1 MNDVTH
7 FIFSIYNY
15 NLMIKDTLEY
25 TISDRKDLKVAIYQ
39 QRKNTLKGM
48 LDQPSPV
55 RHFLDQNGETGKK
68 IESNLREFIEDVYG
82 DDSTILHVSGEE
94 LRVDHAQHLA
104 IYNFVVGLHE
114 TFNDILHGYLKFAK
128 DQGKDDPKLTSMIDK
143 DDDMFRV
150 IAYMTIFHDVEK
162 SFIEFNQAMT
172 ETHGQ
177 PSPQSN
183 FVLNDLKQYIGFL
196 SFVNAHYKGQD
207 TDMLHMMNQVKH
219 VFALM
224 EGKEKL
230 PEGKKLSEVFEE
242 TKKEIQMMMGK
253 TEQAWRQDFMM
264 VYPDVVAYEKEHFAK
279 ENPTEEPKDES
290 EDKAE
295 TDYKN

>member
-1 MNDVTH
+1 MNEVTH

-39 QRKNTLKGM
+39 QRKNTLTGM

-68 IESNLREFIEDVYG
+68 IEGNLREFIEDVYG
-82 DDSTILHVSGEE
+82 DNSTILRVSGEE

-196 SFVNAHYKGQD
+196 SFVSAHYKGQD
-207 TDMLHMMNQVKH
+207 TDMLHMINQVKY

-253 TEQAWRQDFMM
+253 TEQAWRQDFMV

-279 ENPTEEPKDES
+279 EKPAEEPKEES

>member
-128 DQGKDDPKLTSMIDK
+128 DQGKEDPKLTSMIDK

-150 IAYMTIFHDVEK
+150 IAYMTIFNDVEK
-162 SFIEFNQAMT
+162 AFIEFNQAMT
-172 ETHGQ
+172 ESHGQ

-183 FVLNDLKQYIGFL
+183 FVLTYLRQYIGFL
-196 SFVNAHYKGQD
+196 GFVSTHYKGQD
-207 TDMLHMMNQVKH
+207 TDMLHMMNQVKY

-242 TKKEIQMMMGK
+242 TKKEIQMLMGK
-253 TEQAWRQDFMM
+253 TEQAWRQEFMM
-264 VYPDVVAYEKEHFAK
+264 VYPEVVAYEKEHFAK
-279 ENPTEEPKDES
+279 SQGAEETEN
-290 EDKAE
+290 KA
-295 TDYKN
+295 